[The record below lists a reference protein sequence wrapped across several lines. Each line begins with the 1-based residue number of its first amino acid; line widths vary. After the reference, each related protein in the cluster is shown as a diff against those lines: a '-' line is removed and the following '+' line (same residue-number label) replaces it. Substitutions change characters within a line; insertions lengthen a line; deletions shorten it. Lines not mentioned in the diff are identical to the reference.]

1 MRGHSD
7 INWAEEHQQWIA
19 IWKERHKYV
28 LIDQHIQG
36 NFQHMSHYM
45 NWYWENSKVCP
56 TQFATHSNTIATSH
70 LTLEMETKQYPSLQ
84 SPLVVSNVHD
94 EELQP
99 PPQSYEFTPQQHYH
113 QDYGYNP

>member
-1 MRGHSD
+1 
-7 INWAEEHQQWIA
+7 
-19 IWKERHKYV
+19 
-28 LIDQHIQG
+28 
-36 NFQHMSHYM
+36 
-45 NWYWENSKVCP
+45 
-56 TQFATHSNTIATSH
+56 
-70 LTLEMETKQYPSLQ
+70 METKQYPSLQ